1 MNVLNHPSI
10 ASPWLSGLDLDGK
23 SWDVV
28 IAAIAL
34 VTVPDRNTGKTEEML
49 AVSFQLAA
57 TGVALRKRLL
67 LSPPVAKQIARI
79 YGIESDNWIGKG
91 IVIRPENVQAF
102 GATHCVVRVA
112 GAATVRMHQPATK
125 PAPTQTETP
134 APAPTEAPAR
144 ESELYV
150 PRGDDNPF
158 VDAPVQM
165 AA

>member
-23 SWDVV
+23 AWDVV

-79 YGIESDNWIGKG
+79 YGIESDNWIGKA
-91 IVIRPENVQAF
+91 ITIRPENVQAF
-102 GATHCVVRVA
+102 GAVHCCVRCA
-112 GAATVRMHQPATK
+112 GAATVKMR
-125 PAPTQTETP
+125 PAPTPAETP
-134 APAPTEAPAR
+134 APAPTATEAPAR
-144 ESELYV
+144 ASELYV
-150 PRGDDNPF
+150 PAPAVDNPF

>member
-28 IAAIAL
+28 IAGIAQ
-34 VTVPDRNTGKTEEML
+34 VTVPDRNGKTEEVL

-79 YGIESDNWIGKG
+79 YGIESDNWIGKA
-91 IVIRPENVQAF
+91 ITIRPENVQAF
-102 GATHCVVRVA
+102 GAVHCCVRCA
-112 GAATVRMHQPATK
+112 GAAVVRMHQPATK
-125 PAPTQTETP
+125 PAPTQ
-134 APAPTEAPAR
+134 TEAPAR

-150 PRGDDNPF
+150 PRGDDDNPF
-158 VDAPVQM
+158 IDAPVQM
-165 AA
+165 AAYWYNPG

>member
-79 YGIESDNWIGKG
+79 YGIESDNWLGKA
-91 IVIRPENVQAF
+91 ITIRPENVQAF
-102 GATHCVVRVA
+102 GAVHCCVRCA
-112 GAATVRMHQPATK
+112 GAATVKMR
-125 PAPTQTETP
+125 PAPTPAETPAP

-150 PRGDDNPF
+150 PRGDDDNQF
-158 VDAPVQM
+158 IDAPVQM

>member
-28 IAAIAL
+28 IAGIAQ
-34 VTVPDRNTGKTEEML
+34 VTVPDRNGKTEEVL

-79 YGIESDNWIGKG
+79 YGIESDNWIGKA
-91 IVIRPENVQAF
+91 ITIRPENVQAF
-102 GATHCVVRVA
+102 GAVHCCVRCA
-112 GAATVRMHQPATK
+112 GAATVKMRQ
-125 PAPTQTETP
+125 PAPTPAETP
-134 APAPTEAPAR
+134 APAPTATEAPAR
-144 ESELYV
+144 ASELYV
-150 PRGDDNPF
+150 PRGDDDNPF
-158 VDAPVQM
+158 IDAPVQM

>member
-23 SWDVV
+23 AWDVV

-79 YGIESDNWIGKG
+79 YGIESDNWIGKA
-91 IVIRPENVQAF
+91 ITIRPENVQAF
-102 GATHCVVRVA
+102 GAVHCCVRCA
-112 GAATVRMHQPATK
+112 GAATVKMR
-125 PAPTQTETP
+125 PAPTPAETPAP

-150 PRGDDNPF
+150 PRGDDDNPF
-158 VDAPVQM
+158 IDAPVQM